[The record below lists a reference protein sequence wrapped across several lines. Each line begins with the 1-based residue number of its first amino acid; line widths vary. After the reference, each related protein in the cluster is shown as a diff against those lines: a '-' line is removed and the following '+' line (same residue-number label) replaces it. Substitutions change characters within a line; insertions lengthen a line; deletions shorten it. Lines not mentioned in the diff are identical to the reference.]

1 MTHIFIA
8 YQQNNDQ
15 SFYSLFPFSWNW
27 LSSCVHI
34 DKKETTHIV
43 DDEFTFFP
51 ANNNIPLGNPVYDKD
66 RQFVNFTLQNELTVG
81 EFYNITVDYS
91 GKLDNDL
98 AGLYY
103 SSYEELNTT
112 TNQMEKRSVTVLDSA
127 SLGVS
132 FSFYITVFHLL
143 ISTTK
148 GNLILTKVVIELR
161 LANKGSEYQIN
172 VMMTGGGTI
181 SKKKELKPL
190 LSKH

>member
-1 MTHIFIA
+1 MINT
-8 YQQNNDQ
+8 
-15 SFYSLFPFSWNW
+15 SL
-27 LSSCVHI
+27 I
-34 DKKETTHIV
+34 T
-43 DDEFTFFP
+43 

-132 FSFYITVFHLL
+132 FSFYITVFHYQYQQLRETWSSRKLL
-143 ISTTK
+143 L
-148 GNLILTKVVIELR
+148 NCR
-161 LANKGSEYQIN
+161 
-172 VMMTGGGTI
+172 
-181 SKKKELKPL
+181 
-190 LSKH
+190 